1 MSPCPC
7 PREGLRHLTAHSWA
21 CCVPRAACGRGTFR
35 NRALTHVLSF
45 GVSEMSSP
53 GDHLCAVGEGGEGR
67 AAPKSTGSRF
77 FSGEIQGFGVDLL
90 THVRSFASLLP
101 VIPEEDT
108 SDLTESL
115 N

>member
-45 GVSEMSSP
+45 RVSEMSSP
-53 GDHLCAVGEGGEGR
+53 GDHLCAVGEGGKGERPRR
-67 AAPKSTGSRF
+67 AQEADSSPEKPRVLVLICLRTLGH
-77 FSGEIQGFGVDLL
+77 LL
-90 THVRSFASLLP
+90 HCFQSFQK
-101 VIPEEDT
+101 T
-108 SDLTESL
+108 RQT
-115 N
+115 

>member
-53 GDHLCAVGEGGEGR
+53 GDHLCAVGGGEGR
-67 AAPKSTGSRF
+67 ESSPKEHRKQ
-77 FSGEIQGFGVDLL
+77 ILLRRNPGFWC
-90 THVRSFASLLP
+90 
-101 VIPEEDT
+101 
-108 SDLTESL
+108 
-115 N
+115 